1 MESLKYDFVMKRKT
15 RKHIYFKKI
24 KLKFVDFDAVFN
36 FTDVIAGDH
45 LV

>member
-1 MESLKYDFVMKRKT
+1 MISLWKEKLENTF
-15 RKHIYFKKI
+15 ILKKI